1 MGQDLDTKF
10 LLEWNA
16 IDGWESESGLG
27 ASDHTSFYLLDIP
40 SIHFF
45 TGQHDDYHKYTD
57 DYDKINYKGIKMI
70 ADFINSIINNSN
82 SFSKTG
88 LTFQKTNDKSNT
100 HMSFSVTL
108 GVMPD
113 YLYDEKGM
121 KIDKV
126 REGKVAD
133 KSGIL
138 DGDIVIKMDTIIIE
152 DMMTYM
158 EALGKF
164 KKGDTIVVKVLRNKK
179 EIDLEVTF

>member
-1 MGQDLDTKF
+1 
-10 LLEWNA
+10 
-16 IDGWESESGLG
+16 
-27 ASDHTSFYLLDIP
+27 
-40 SIHFF
+40 
-45 TGQHDDYHKYTD
+45 
-57 DYDKINYKGIKMI
+57 
-70 ADFINSIINNSN
+70 
-82 SFSKTG
+82 
-88 LTFQKTNDKSNT
+88 
-100 HMSFSVTL
+100 MSFSVTL

-152 DMMTYM
+152 DMMSYM
-158 EALGKF
+158 EALGQF

-179 EIDLEVTF
+179 EIELEVTF